1 MEAVKASAKR
11 QRLPVKALLGTGAGI
26 ALLFAL
32 LALITASGSA
42 YIERIAIGMGISI
55 ILVVGLN
62 LSNGY
67 TGLFSLGHVGFMAL
81 GAYASAILTLPLSLK
96 AVNLPSLPP
105 WLAHLQMAFL
115 PAALAGGVVAMIVAF
130 VMGLSLMRLSGP
142 YVSVATIGFLV
153 IVQVVLTNWDAM
165 TRGART
171 FAGVPG
177 YTTIWNVWVWA
188 VVTVYVVWRVGRSS
202 FGRRMMAV
210 RDNKIAA
217 QSLGINVI
225 RSRLL
230 AFCLSAF
237 FTGVGG
243 ALWAHFIMA
252 FSPKS
257 FYFVQTFSVVTMLVV
272 GGLGSVS
279 GSVIGVVAI
288 TILSEVLRNAER
300 GFDLGFFHVPASYG
314 SSQVIMAVLFVL
326 VIVFRPQGLTG
337 GRELD
342 FGRIAAGLR
351 SVLRRRG
358 ARRGGAS
365 SGGESGPDARPLG

>member
-1 MEAVKASAKR
+1 MEA
-11 QRLPVKALLGTGAGI
+11 QRLHGVRVVGSMRAVIGTATAI
-26 ALLFAL
+26 AVLFTA
-32 LALITASGSA
+32 LALIKFAGSA

-55 ILVVGLN
+55 ILVVSLN
-62 LSNGY
+62 LANGY

-81 GAYASAILTLPLSLK
+81 GAYTSAILTLPLSLK
-96 AVNLPSLPP
+96 SVNLPNLPS
-105 WLAHLQMAFL
+105 WLSHLQTAFL
-115 PAALAGGVVAMIVAF
+115 PAAVIGGLIAAIVAF
-130 VMGLSLMRLSGP
+130 VMGLSLMRLTGP
-142 YVSVATIGFLV
+142 YVSVATMGFLV

-177 YTTIWNVWVWA
+177 YTTIWNVWIWA
-188 VVTVYVVWRVGRSS
+188 VITIYVVWRVGKSS

-210 RDNKIAA
+210 RDNEIAA

-237 FTGVGG
+237 LTGVGG

-257 FYFVQTFSVVTMLVV
+257 FYFVQTFAVVTMLVV

-279 GSVIGVVAI
+279 GSVIGVVTI
-288 TILSEVLRNAER
+288 TILSEILRNAER
-300 GFDLGFFHVPASYG
+300 GINLGFLHIPPSYG

-326 VIVFRPQGLTG
+326 VIVYRPQGVTG
-337 GRELD
+337 GKELNLQRISQM
-342 FGRIAAGLR
+342 FRSMLGRT
-351 SVLRRRG
+351 SHT
-358 ARRGGAS
+358 
-365 SGGESGPDARPLG
+365 EKDNT

>member
-1 MEAVKASAKR
+1 MEAVKLSDTRERSPLKG
-11 QRLPVKALLGTGAGI
+11 LLGTAAGI
-26 ALLFAL
+26 GLLFAL
-32 LALITASGSA
+32 LALVETTGGA
-42 YIERIAIGMGISI
+42 YLERIAIGMGISV
-55 ILVVGLN
+55 ILVVSLN

-81 GAYASAILTLPLSLK
+81 GAYASAILTLPVSLK
-96 AVNLPSLPP
+96 AVNLPNLPA
-105 WLAHLQMAFL
+105 WLSHVQMAFF
-115 PAALAGGVVAMIVAF
+115 PATLAGGAVAMIVAF

-153 IVQVVLTNWDAM
+153 IVQVVLTNWDTM

-177 YTTIWNVWVWA
+177 YTNIWNVWVWA
-188 VVTVYVVWRVGRSS
+188 VVTVYVAWRIGKSS

-210 RDNKIAA
+210 RDNKVAA
-217 QSLGINVI
+217 QSLGMNVI

-237 FTGVGG
+237 FTGVAG

-288 TILSEVLRNAER
+288 TVLSEILRNAER
-300 GFDLGFFHVPASYG
+300 GFNLGLIHIPPSYG
-314 SSQVIMAVLFVL
+314 SSQVIMAVLFIL
-326 VIVFRPQGLTG
+326 VIVYRPRGLTDG
-337 GRELD
+337 KELD
-342 FGRIAAGLR
+342 FSKISAGVR
-351 SVLRRRG
+351 SILRRRG
-358 ARRGGAS
+358 ARKA
-365 SGGESGPDARPLG
+365 